1 MPILGIYS
9 SAAWTVGRRGL
20 RAALRL
26 VCLETCH
33 SEGFWLAADHHICA
47 WRITGGHRLVDGRF
61 RPGRTDGG
69 QPYPP
74 GRAFAEC
81 VSDYW
86 SRCLGGAR
94 SAGACTQSCR
104 ATCTS
109 FRTRDSCL
117 RSEEHTSE
125 LQSLMRISYAVFCL
139 KK

>member
-1 MPILGIYS
+1 MIRRPPRSTRTDTLFPYTTLFRS
-9 SAAWTVGRRGL
+9 AWTVDRRGL

-94 SAGACTQSCR
+94 S
-104 ATCTS
+104 
-109 FRTRDSCL
+109 
-117 RSEEHTSE
+117 EEQTSE
-125 LQSLMRISYAVFCL
+125 LQSLMRFSYAVFGL
-139 KK
+139 

>member
-74 GRAFAEC
+74 GLAFAEC

-86 SRCLGGAR
+86 SR
-94 SAGACTQSCR
+94 
-104 ATCTS
+104 
-109 FRTRDSCL
+109 
-117 RSEEHTSE
+117 RSEEHTSA
-125 LQSLMRISYAVFCL
+125 LQSLMRISQAVLFF
-139 KK
+139 KNKTITNTITQ

>member
-1 MPILGIYS
+1 MLFCFLFFFFKQKTAYEMRISDWS
-9 SAAWTVGRRGL
+9 SDVCSSDL
-20 RAALRL
+20 AALRL

-94 SAGACTQSCR
+94 SAGACTQSCPP
-104 ATCTS
+104 T
-109 FRTRDSCL
+109 
-117 RSEEHTSE
+117 
-125 LQSLMRISYAVFCL
+125 
-139 KK
+139 